1 MKKCVRGFVECW
13 VECVFLAHLPF
24 LFFAFVFLEFY
35 LITGAYDDDD
45 DVSLARYGVR
55 CETQTPRSAGSSS
68 SKRSGGKVH

>member
-1 MKKCVRGFVECW
+1 MR
-13 VECVFLAHLPF
+13 VFGPLTFFYF
-24 LFFAFVFLEFY
+24 LLLFLEFY